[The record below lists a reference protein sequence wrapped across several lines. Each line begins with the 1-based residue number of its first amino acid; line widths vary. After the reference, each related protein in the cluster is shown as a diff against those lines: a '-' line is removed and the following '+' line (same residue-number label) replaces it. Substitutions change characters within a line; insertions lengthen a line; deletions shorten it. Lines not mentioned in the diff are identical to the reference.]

1 MASPFD
7 MHQFN
12 AKERNAAR
20 KDLLKKIEVY
30 NKQMRRKKEP
40 SFPLS
45 SPTVVSLS
53 SVVQT
58 NEILIHQSNSFIYL
72 IRLVIDFY

>member
-1 MASPFD
+1 MLGDYIYAISYSYRMASPFD

-58 NEILIHQSNSFIYL
+58 N
-72 IRLVIDFY
+72 